1 MAGLVADP
9 LEVGPGEPL
18 PLGAEVDGQIGSP
31 QLELWLGEGGGAEL
45 VGGADVVGAAL
56 VLGGALVVGA
66 VLVSV
71 GVGVAVRVGAE
82 LELGALPW
90 VICWVVG
97 SGCTGLP
104 LR

>member
-9 LEVGPGEPL
+9 LEVGPDEPL

-31 QLELWLGEGGGAEL
+31 QLELWLGEGGAEL

-66 VLVSV
+66 VLVGV

-82 LELGALPW
+82 LDGALPW

-97 SGCTGLP
+97 SGITGLP